1 MIEAALKNLK
11 VLNIDKLNYCSNNY
25 KFKDINYSF
34 QKVDI
39 SNNKKLNIV
48 LEKFKPDA
56 IINCAAESHVDRS
69 IKNPNLFLNSNI
81 ISTINILNFVKDNNK
96 KIKFIH
102 VSTDEVFGS
111 LRNTKDKFNL
121 NSKYNPQS
129 PYSASKASSD
139 FFVRSFGNTYGVN
152 YVITNCS
159 NNYGPYQYV
168 EKLIPVI
175 ILSCIKRKKIPIY
188 GRGKNIREWIFV
200 KDHCEALIKILFKK
214 SKENLFNR
222 F

>member
-1 MIEAALKNLK
+1 M
-11 VLNIDKLNYCSNNY
+11 
-25 KFKDINYSF
+25 F
-34 QKVDI
+34 QQT
-39 SNNKKLNIV
+39 S
-48 LEKFKPDA
+48 
-56 IINCAAESHVDRS
+56 S
-69 IKNPNLFLNSNI
+69 
-81 ISTINILNFVKDNNK
+81 
-96 KIKFIH
+96 
-102 VSTDEVFGS
+102 GS

-129 PYSASKASSD
+129 FIHAASSD

-168 EKLIPVI
+168 GEINSSYNIKLYQ
-175 ILSCIKRKKIPIY
+175 KKKIPIY

-214 SKENLFNR
+214 KQR
-222 F
+222 KTI